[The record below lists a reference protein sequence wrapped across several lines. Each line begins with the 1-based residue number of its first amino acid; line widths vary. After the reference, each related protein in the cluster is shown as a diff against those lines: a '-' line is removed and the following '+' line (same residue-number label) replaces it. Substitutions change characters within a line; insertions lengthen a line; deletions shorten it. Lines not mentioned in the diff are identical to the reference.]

1 MSKGESVS
9 VKVYLNRP
17 LFAEMAKLAEKS
29 GKRRAGLLLFTKKP
43 HGLAGETLANT
54 DGLSKFFKF
63 TAAYWRDH
71 ESDRLKEAADL
82 AKQKEA
88 IAKREAEL
96 GLGGETAWR
105 TGKGIG

>member
-1 MSKGESVS
+1 MSKGESVC
-9 VKVYLNRP
+9 VKVYLKRS
-17 LFAEMAKLAEKS
+17 LFAEMARLAEKA
-29 GKRRAGLLLFTKKP
+29 KIRRSGLLLFTKKP
-43 HGLAGETLANT
+43 HGLADETLSNT

-63 TAAYWRDH
+63 TALYWRDH

-105 TGKGIG
+105 TGK